1 MGNITKLRGTK
12 KLEKPK
18 VVNSFVNFVTIKEPN
33 KQVSILQRGGL
44 WMKSF
49 SIIDQKKNGE
59 FLQVLSWFL
68 RSCMVLK
75 WKFSIVWSALQNPL
89 MQVPFFL

>member
-1 MGNITKLRGTK
+1 MATCDFFFSLKIWQLWHFFFRKKAFVKFTMGNITKLRGTK

-44 WMKSF
+44 
-49 SIIDQKKNGE
+49 
-59 FLQVLSWFL
+59 
-68 RSCMVLK
+68 
-75 WKFSIVWSALQNPL
+75 
-89 MQVPFFL
+89 